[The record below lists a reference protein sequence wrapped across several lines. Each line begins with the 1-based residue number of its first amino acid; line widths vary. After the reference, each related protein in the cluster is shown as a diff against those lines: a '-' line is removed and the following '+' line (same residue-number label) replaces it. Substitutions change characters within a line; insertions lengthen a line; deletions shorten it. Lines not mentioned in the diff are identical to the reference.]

1 MTSDIVWLYHEQGS
15 RNDINDFQ
23 NSLLKKEDQIPGE
36 VLKGMAQCKTI
47 LSTNVDWSLQID
59 AKSLDLLKVAFPNI
73 EDICKKYQI
82 LEEMIQKNKQN
93 W

>member
-1 MTSDIVWLYHEQGS
+1 
-15 RNDINDFQ
+15 
-23 NSLLKKEDQIPGE
+23 
-36 VLKGMAQCKTI
+36 MAQCKTI